1 MMLAV
6 VIVLLLN
13 SLLLINSNIDPH
25 SRETPH
31 EGRNLVINVGLPKS
45 GTESLHFALQNVGIK
60 SGHYYVHSTLCN
72 MIYPVNSITVG
83 GHYVNKTTY
92 PRIESIV

>member
-31 EGRNLVINVGLPKS
+31 EGRNLVINVGLPNQV
-45 GTESLHFALQNVGIK
+45 LN
-60 SGHYYVHSTLCN
+60 HYILLFK
-72 MIYPVNSITVG
+72 ML
-83 GHYVNKTTY
+83 
-92 PRIESIV
+92 E